1 MNYWD
6 KKLVREQ
13 LDKKLAKIRP
23 ILELPVPSGGWIK
36 AIRESLGM
44 TLNELGDKVGL
55 SKSRISRIE
64 SAETTGEIKI
74 STLENVAKGLGVK
87 FVYGFVPE
95 KDLEDMVS
103 EQAKKIAQERLDRIN
118 HSMKLEEQGL
128 NEEEQE
134 KALNDLTEQILV
146 EEPKN
151 FWQE

>member
-128 NEEEQE
+128 KEEEQE